1 METTLFGK
9 CPYVTMQKLLSGK
22 WTMYIMFL
30 LSEGEL
36 RFNELQ
42 RSIPEK
48 LTHTT
53 LSRQLKKLEE
63 KNLIIR
69 KEYHQVP
76 PKVEYSLSE
85 VGREFIP
92 VLKALHIFGENYIE
106 HLNKN

>member
-1 METTLFGK
+1 METNLFGK
-9 CPYVTMQKLLSGK
+9 CPYVTTQKLLSGK

-30 LSEGEL
+30 LSKGEL

-63 KNLIIR
+63 ENLIIR

-85 VGREFIP
+85 VGKDFIP
-92 VLKALHIFGENYIE
+92 VLKALHTFGANYID
-106 HLNKN
+106 HLNQ